1 MVDQLADS
9 VLENQMNQENQ
20 MKNPQAKVDGNKVI
34 TGRCRISFPNLFKP
48 RQNTDRQGNPQGE
61 PKYSVLLL
69 IPKENDGGT
78 LEALRKAQQA
88 ALKAYQERFGKTP
101 PKTGW
106 DTIHDCDEE
115 DDLEQ
120 YPEREGHYRV
130 SVSSNRA
137 PGIVDAAR
145 MPILDQSEIYSGCY
159 VRVSLDA
166 YPYMGKESKGVS
178 FALQNVQKLG
188 DGEPLTSAGRSAED
202 DFEPFDDDE
211 DDDIV

>member
-1 MVDQLADS
+1 MAKKPNAS
-9 VLENQMNQENQ
+9 VN
-20 MKNPQAKVDGNKVI
+20 GNRVV
-34 TGRCRISFPNLFKP
+34 TGSCRISFPNLFKP
-48 RQNTDRQGNPQGE
+48 RQNTDRQGNPQGD

-69 IPKENDGGT
+69 IPKEDDGGT
-78 LEALRKAQQA
+78 LKALRKAQQV
-88 ALKAYQERFGKTP
+88 ALAEFKERFGKNP

-120 YPEREGHYRV
+120 YPERAGHYRL

-145 MPILDQSEIYSGCY
+145 QPILDQSEIYSGCY

-166 YPYMGKESKGVS
+166 YPYNGKEAKGVT
-178 FALQNVQKLG
+178 FGLGNVQKLA
-188 DGEPLTSAGRSAED
+188 DGEPLTGGGRSAED
-202 DFEPFDDDE
+202 DFEPFDDDDE
-211 DDDIV
+211 DDDLI